1 MKTSMKKLTVFG
13 MIAAL
18 VLFVAAAMASASD
31 DGWSNTIQG
40 KFAVTGS
47 NACLIAPGG
56 FDSSLQPQQIPIPGV
71 PLSFQSAQTWE
82 GVYTFKHS
90 GKGALD
96 VIAHDVGGPT
106 GGGGSLSI
114 HWDFNYTVNHGG
126 LITFTLVPKSYI
138 GQWLTGLQAPNYE
151 YLGIKDSWGGVI
163 SPDGNQIFVTWGA
176 PLILYLLDT
185 KTSEIPTVG
194 VQVICNG
201 SFVLFRLQ

>member
-1 MKTSMKKLTVFG
+1 MKTGMVKLGVFV
-13 MIAAL
+13 MIAAIA
-18 VLFVAAAMASASD
+18 VFVTVATALAGG
-31 DGWSNTIQG
+31 DGRSNTIQG

-47 NACLIAPGG
+47 NACLIAFLG
-56 FDSSLQPQQIPIPGV
+56 FDPTSLIPNVDPA
-71 PLSFQSAQTWE
+71 LSFQSAQTWE

-90 GKGALD
+90 GKGSLD
-96 VIAHDVGGPT
+96 VIAHDVSGPPA
-106 GGGGSLSI
+106 GAGSLSI

-176 PLILYLLDT
+176 PLILDVLD
-185 KTSEIPTVG
+185 SRGNPVPLG
-194 VQVICNG
+194 SQAICNG